1 MEENLGLGVSS
12 RKKFHTR
19 TNFLMGLCMKT
30 NRTDPT
36 IEIVNGREKKK
47 SSKITP
53 SLSLSRHSFC
63 VRKKKIQTDGN
74 GRRGGKA
81 ENCTALPL

>member
-1 MEENLGLGVSS
+1 
-12 RKKFHTR
+12 
-19 TNFLMGLCMKT
+19 MKT

-63 VRKKKIQTDGN
+63 VRKKKSHRPIMNSHGYLSKDTSIEIN
-74 GRRGGKA
+74 S
-81 ENCTALPL
+81 L